1 MTEEQYEALDRGDLD
16 KQESEADRQKV
27 EADSPFCETSSS
39 WFSAVAAE
47 RQQGCKDQDQS
58 EYRRLDKRC
67 RQYEIAPIKQR
78 YAAERASFQKLRQR
92 PPFEEIEKVRPV
104 VGRRCDV
111 KLIIM
116 KELIALW
123 PE

>member
-67 RQYEIAPIKQR
+67 RQYEIAQSSS
-78 YAAERASFQKLRQR
+78 AT
-92 PPFEEIEKVRPV
+92 PPSARRSKSSGSARHLKKSKKY
-104 VGRRCDV
+104 GRS
-111 KLIIM
+111 
-116 KELIALW
+116 
-123 PE
+123 